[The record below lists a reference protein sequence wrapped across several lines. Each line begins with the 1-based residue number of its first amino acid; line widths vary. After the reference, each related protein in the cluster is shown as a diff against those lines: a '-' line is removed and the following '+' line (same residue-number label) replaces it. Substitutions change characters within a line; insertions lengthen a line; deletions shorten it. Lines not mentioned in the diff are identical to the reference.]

1 MSTLNGP
8 SRGGDIGGG
17 CHSEP
22 PSAAQATI
30 VGSAGLAGTPRL
42 DFEAWTAFLRTSCGN
57 QPDVIDPRTFTGWVR
72 PMTVCGLDAAELKI
86 ECGSPPMDFGRD
98 AYRSERTERDIRLVG
113 ADYYYAVFQVAGRS
127 VMTQNDEAVQ
137 LAVGDV
143 ALLDAAHPAACFAGD
158 SHWLRLQLPRQLL
171 LSHLGCEPQ
180 GGLHARGET
189 PAAHLLFDLVRNA
202 DRGDGSAVFPADSY
216 MQLAIYDLLGALFA
230 PSDPL
235 PVSRHAERLF
245 ARIRDIIKDGFAD
258 PDFGP
263 REVAAETGISLRY
276 LQKLFTA
283 RGSTCSEF
291 IYSLRLDHAARLLHR
306 RASLETSQRL
316 SEIAYACGFRDY
328 THFARRFRHRFG
340 YPPGGRAEG
349 ETVRAGTG
357 ERAPRAHDVRPPA
370 A

>member
-1 MSTLNGP
+1 MSTLNGS

-17 CHSEP
+17 CHSER

-30 VGSAGLAGTPRL
+30 LGSAGLAGTPRL

-57 QPDVIDPRTFTGWVR
+57 QPDVIDPRAFTGWVR

-86 ECGSPPMDFGRD
+86 ECGFAATELGRS
-98 AYRSERTERDIRLVG
+98 AYRSERTHRDARLAG

-127 VMTQNDEAVQ
+127 VFTQNDEVAQ

-143 ALLDAAHPAACFAGD
+143 ALLDAARPAACSAGD
-158 SHWLRLQLPRQLL
+158 VQWLRLQLPRQTLI
-171 LSHLGCEPQ
+171 SHLGFEPQ
-180 GGLHARGET
+180 GGLHAR
-189 PAAHLLFDLVRNA
+189 AATSAARLLFDLVRDA
-202 DRGDGSAVFPADSY
+202 DKADGLAASAADSY
-216 MQLAIYDLLGALFA
+216 MQLAIYDLIGALFA
-230 PSDPL
+230 PPDPL

-306 RASLETSQRL
+306 RVSLETSQPL
-316 SEIAYACGFRDY
+316 TEIAYACGFRDY

-370 A
+370 V

>member
-22 PSAAQATI
+22 SSAALVTTLE
-30 VGSAGLAGTPRL
+30 SAGLAGAPRL
-42 DFEAWTAFLRTSCGN
+42 DFEAWTAFLRASCGN
-57 QPDVIDPRTFTGWVR
+57 QPDVVDPSAFTGWVR
-72 PMTVCGLDAAELKI
+72 PMSVCGLGAAELKI
-86 ECGSPPMDFGRD
+86 ECGYPPTELGRD
-98 AYRSERTERDIRLVG
+98 AYKSERTQRDARLVG
-113 ADYYYAVFQVAGRS
+113 VDYYYAVFQVAGRS

-143 ALLDAAHPAACFAGD
+143 ALLDAAQPAACFAGD
-158 SHWLRLQLPRQLL
+158 SHWLRLQLPRQSLV
-171 LSHLGCEPQ
+171 SHLGCEPQ

-202 DRGDGSAVFPADSY
+202 DNDDGSAVSPADSY
-216 MQLAIYDLLGALFA
+216 MQFAVYDFVGALFA
-230 PSDPL
+230 PPDPL
-235 PVSRHAERLF
+235 AVSRHADRLF
-245 ARIRDIIKDGFAD
+245 VRIRAVIKDGFAE

-306 RASLETSQRL
+306 RASLGTSQPL

-328 THFARRFRHRFG
+328 THFARRFRDRFG
-340 YPPGGRAEG
+340 YPPGGHAGE

-357 ERAPRAHDVRPPA
+357 QRTPRAHDVRPPA
-370 A
+370 V